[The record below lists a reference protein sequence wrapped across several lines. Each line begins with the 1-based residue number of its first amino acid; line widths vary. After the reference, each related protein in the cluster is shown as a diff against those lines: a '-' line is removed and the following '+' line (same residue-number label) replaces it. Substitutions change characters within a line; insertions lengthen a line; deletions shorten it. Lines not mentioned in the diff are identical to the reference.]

1 MLNISGVVFDSIVD
15 GPGMRVTVFTQGC
28 SHNCKGCHNPQTH
41 SFKEDICFDE
51 EKQQRFFE
59 DVKKDPLITGL
70 TISGGDPFDND
81 LEELR
86 KFLSKYRLE
95 FFPKHDIW
103 LYTGYTIEQL
113 FSMAEYNKNIESI
126 LRHVDVIVDGEYI
139 EELKDLSLPFRGSQ
153 NQRIIKLKGNFI
165 SSIDD
170 VDNLV
175 SNDTVIKDNFKY
187 LENIFIEHKD
197 ILERL
202 ADK

>member
-41 SFKEDICFDE
+41 RFKEDICFDRY
-51 EKQQRFFE
+51 KQEDFFK
-59 DVKKDPLITGL
+59 DVESDPLITGL
-70 TISGGDPFDND
+70 TVSGGDPFDND
-81 LEELR
+81 LTELNI
-86 KFLSKYRLE
+86 FLSRYRVR
-95 FFPKHDIW
+95 FPKHNIW

-126 LRHVDVIVDGEYI
+126 LRHIDVIVDGEYV

-175 SNDTVIKDNFKY
+175 SNDTVIKDNFKH
-187 LENIFIEHKD
+187 LENIFVEHKD